1 VKSTSTATFSGQVYN
16 RTTPDHS
23 YIANSFLVHN
33 CDYVINAW
41 LLEMKVGVMPAGA
54 LYDAELAKES
64 AESAYQRIV
73 TDLRRYRRLATM
85 RGVGVSDVLERGQAP
100 WWERGA
106 GVDLD
111 AFYRSALAQGLT
123 YHEGTGRGYLPAG
136 LIEEIRALAQ
146 PPIPWD
152 VELARWFDDHFPP
165 LELARSYARPSRR
178 QAATPDIPRPRLV
191 PPADWASGRT
201 FGIVLDTSGS
211 MERTLLAKALGAI
224 ASYCFSRDVP
234 AARVVFC
241 DAAAY
246 DQGYLA
252 PEAIAETV
260 RVRGR
265 GGTVLQPAIDLLQRA
280 EDFPKSGPLLIITD
294 GQCDRLVIQ
303 REHAFLMPEGAS
315 LPFVPRGPVFRLR

>member
-1 VKSTSTATFSGQVYN
+1 
-16 RTTPDHS
+16 
-23 YIANSFLVHN
+23 
-33 CDYVINAW
+33 
-41 LLEMKVGVMPAGA
+41 
-54 LYDAELAKES
+54 
-64 AESAYQRIV
+64 
-73 TDLRRYRRLATM
+73 
-85 RGVGVSDVLERGQAP
+85 
-100 WWERGA
+100 
-106 GVDLD
+106 
-111 AFYRSALAQGLT
+111 
-123 YHEGTGRGYLPAG
+123 
-136 LIEEIRALAQ
+136 
-146 PPIPWD
+146 
-152 VELARWFDDHFPP
+152 
-165 LELARSYARPSRR
+165 
-178 QAATPDIPRPRLV
+178 
-191 PPADWASGRT
+191 
-201 FGIVLDTSGS
+201 

-246 DQGYLA
+246 DQGYMA

-315 LPFVPRGPVFRLR
+315 LPFIPHGPVFRLR